1 MIRSQFNSMFGY
13 FNDKISNCNEQYK
26 KFQLEG
32 RFDEGNFEKI
42 KVNVYGIFNTM
53 LTLAINTAKEEN
65 EVYAFYMKKLDEIP
79 LNWEASYKK
88 AVEYND
94 EEKIHIENIKLGVVK
109 EISNAFE
116 KTWEEV
122 K

>member
-1 MIRSQFNSMFGY
+1 MFGY

-65 EVYAFYMKKLDEIP
+65 EVYVFFMKKLDEIP